1 MASTL
6 AEGGVT
12 RVAIWHGV
20 GSLVPRSLTPGP
32 EDADRETWGRWP
44 PLSEPQPTHLKHGN
58 HKQPCLMGWM

>member
-1 MASTL
+1 MA
-6 AEGGVT
+6 V
-12 RVAIWHGV
+12 WHGV